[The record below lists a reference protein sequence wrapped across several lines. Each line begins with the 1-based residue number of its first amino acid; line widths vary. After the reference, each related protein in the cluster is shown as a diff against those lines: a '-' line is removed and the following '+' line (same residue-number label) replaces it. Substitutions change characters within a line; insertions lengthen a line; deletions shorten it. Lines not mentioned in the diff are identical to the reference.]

1 MRYNTAAEC
10 WRCDATVLM
19 LLVRWC
25 SGVACVACVA
35 CVFGVLVVDG
45 AAGAAAPVFLAS
57 ASLPALLNNA
67 VAPICPV
74 YLMFLSLRC

>member
-35 CVFGVLVVDG
+35 GVFGVLVVDG
-45 AAGAAAPVFLAS
+45 AAGAAAPVARSLAY
-57 ASLPALLNNA
+57 
-67 VAPICPV
+67 V
-74 YLMFLSLRC
+74 YYKAMEPGLTA